1 MKKIINTMARLI
13 IVIAVIFAIGKM
25 EYSIEH
31 HYTRKNCE
39 VVKINGYEVTVE
51 DNMGRLWAFDGEGY
65 AVGDRVNAK
74 MYDNMTDTIK
84 DDVIVD
90 ITKHLINN

>member
-1 MKKIINTMARLI
+1 MKKIINTMVRLI
-13 IVIAVIFAIGKM
+13 AVVAVIFIMGKM

-31 HYTRKNCE
+31 HYTRKDCE
-39 VVKINGYEVTVE
+39 VVKINGYEVIVE
-51 DNMGRLWAFDGEGY
+51 DNIGRLWEFEGEGY
-65 AVGDRVNAK
+65 TVGDRVDVK

-90 ITKHLINN
+90 VTIKHK